1 MVGGDVE
8 EKRAR
13 WRAEERS
20 RSGGGVDGG
29 GGGVD
34 GGDEFKEGVAQRG
47 EKESQRCRGRRHY
60 YLALKLKLKS
70 KWWCRW

>member
-13 WRAEERS
+13 GRAEERS

-29 GGGVD
+29 GDGVD
-34 GGDEFKEGVAQRG
+34 GGDEFKEGVAQGG

>member
-20 RSGGGVDGG
+20 RSGGGVDSG

-34 GGDEFKEGVAQRG
+34 GGDEFKEGVAQGG

-70 KWWCRW
+70 KWCCRW

>member
-29 GGGVD
+29 
-34 GGDEFKEGVAQRG
+34 DEFKEGVAQGG

>member
-13 WRAEERS
+13 WRAVERS

-34 GGDEFKEGVAQRG
+34 GGDEFKEGVAQGG

>member
-29 GGGVD
+29 GEVD
-34 GGDEFKEGVAQRG
+34 GGDEFKEGVAQGG

>member
-1 MVGGDVE
+1 MVGGGVE

-34 GGDEFKEGVAQRG
+34 GGDEFKEGVAQGG